1 MGTKSIERSGLD
13 MSKKDNKENKTKE
26 IFNKIVEGVQN
37 IVNSG
42 EYAKFLKFSKNF
54 HNYSFNNVLL
64 IFSQMEEA
72 TRVAGFAKWKSMGR
86 NLKKG
91 AKGIQ
96 IIYPI
101 KRSYTKKK
109 LEGQDSLLDDNNKEQ
124 EVEYMTYRYT
134 YVYDISQTVG
144 KPLPLENNALNSD
157 NKKEFYKFLKTFSP
171 YKIEEEDIFGTA
183 KGYWIEKEQK
193 IIIKKSLSIDDKVSV
208 LLHELTHAFY
218 DDFDYKEDRNLSETF
233 VESVAFIVADYF
245 DLDTS
250 LCSFEYIASWVGEDT
265 KIILELGNKIQ
276 KCANSF
282 IKKLEEF
289 YNNGN
294 LQIAI

>member
-1 MGTKSIERSGLD
+1 M
-13 MSKKDNKENKTKE
+13 KKNRDKINKTKE
-26 IFNKIVEGVQN
+26 LFDKIVEGVNN
-37 IVNSG
+37 IISSG
-42 EYAKFLKFSKNF
+42 EFERFLKFSKNF
-54 HNYSFNNVLL
+54 HHYSFNNIVL
-64 IFSQMEEA
+64 IYSQMKEA
-72 TRVAGFAKWKSMGR
+72 TQVAAFKKWQSMGR
-86 NLKKG
+86 KLKKG
-91 AKGIQ
+91 VHGIQ

-101 KRSYTKKK
+101 KRKYTKII
-109 LEGQDSLLDDNNKEQ
+109 EGQDSLLDDNNKEQ

>member
-1 MGTKSIERSGLD
+1 M
-13 MSKKDNKENKTKE
+13 KKNIDKINKTKE
-26 IFNKIVEGVQN
+26 LFDKIVNGVNN
-37 IVNSG
+37 IISSG
-42 EYAKFLKFSKNF
+42 EFERFLKFSKNF
-54 HNYSFNNVLL
+54 HQYSFNNIVL
-64 IFSQMEEA
+64 IYSQMKEA
-72 TRVAGFAKWKSMGR
+72 TQVAGFKKWQSMGR
-86 NLKKG
+86 KLKKG
-91 AKGIQ
+91 VHGIQ

-101 KRSYTKKK
+101 KRKYTKII
-109 LEGQDSLLDDNNKEQ
+109 EGQDSLLDDNNKEQ

-157 NKKEFYKFLKTFSP
+157 NKKEFYEFLKAFSP

-193 IIIKKSLSIDDKVSV
+193 IIIKKSLFIDDKVSV

-233 VESVAFIVADYF
+233 VESVAYIVADYF

-265 KIILELGNKIQ
+265 KIILELGDKIQ

>member
-1 MGTKSIERSGLD
+1 
-13 MSKKDNKENKTKE
+13 MSKTNNKENRTKE
-26 IFNKIVEGVQN
+26 LFNKILEGVQN
-37 IVNSG
+37 IIDNG
-42 EYAKFLKFSKNF
+42 QYEKFLRFSKNF

-64 IFSQMEEA
+64 IFSQMPEA
-72 TRVAGFAKWKSMGR
+72 TQVAGFAKWKSMGR

-109 LEGQDSLLDDNNKEQ
+109 LEGQNSLLDNKQDDKEQ
-124 EVEYMTYRYT
+124 VEKVEYLTYSYT
-134 YVYDISQTVG
+134 YIYDISQTYG
-144 KPLPLENNALNSD
+144 DSLPLSDMTLNSN
-157 NKKEFYKFLKTFSP
+157 NKAEFLEFLKSFSP
-171 YKIEEEDIFGTA
+171 YPILEESLTGTTQ
-183 KGYWIEKEQK
+183 GYWSKTEQHIVLK
-193 IIIKKSLSIDDKVSV
+193 DTLSIDDKASV
-208 LLHELTHAFY
+208 LLHELAHALY
-218 DDFDYKEDRNLSETF
+218 DDFDYKENRNLSETF

-250 LCSFEYIASWVGEDT
+250 MCSFEYITSWADGDI
-265 KIILELGNKIQ
+265 KILLELGDKIQ

-282 IKKLEEF
+282 IKKLEDY

-294 LQIAI
+294 IRIAS

>member
-1 MGTKSIERSGLD
+1 M
-13 MSKKDNKENKTKE
+13 KKNTDKINKTKE
-26 IFNKIVEGVQN
+26 LFDKIVNGVNN
-37 IVNSG
+37 IISSG
-42 EYAKFLKFSKNF
+42 EFERFLKFSKNF
-54 HNYSFNNVLL
+54 HQYSFNNIVL
-64 IFSQMEEA
+64 IYSQMKEA
-72 TRVAGFAKWKSMGR
+72 TQVAGFKKWQSMGR
-86 NLKKG
+86 KLKKG
-91 AKGIQ
+91 VHGIQ

-101 KRSYTKKK
+101 KRKYTKII
-109 LEGQDSLLDDNNKEQ
+109 EGQDSLLDDNNKEQ

-157 NKKEFYKFLKTFSP
+157 NKKEFYEFLKAFSP

-183 KGYWIEKEQK
+183 KGYWIEKKQK

-233 VESVAFIVADYF
+233 VESVAYIVADYF

-265 KIILELGNKIQ
+265 KIILELGDKIQ

>member
-1 MGTKSIERSGLD
+1 M
-13 MSKKDNKENKTKE
+13 KKNTDKINKTKE
-26 IFNKIVEGVQN
+26 LFDKIVNGVNN
-37 IVNSG
+37 IISSG
-42 EYAKFLKFSKNF
+42 EFERFLKFSKNF
-54 HNYSFNNVLL
+54 HQYSFNNIVL
-64 IFSQMEEA
+64 IYSQMKEA
-72 TRVAGFAKWKSMGR
+72 TQVAGFKKWQSMGR
-86 NLKKG
+86 KLKKG
-91 AKGIQ
+91 VHGIQ

-101 KRSYTKKK
+101 KRKYTKII
-109 LEGQDSLLDDNNKEQ
+109 EGQDSLLDDNNKEQ

-183 KGYWIEKEQK
+183 KGYWIEKKQK

>member
-1 MGTKSIERSGLD
+1 M
-13 MSKKDNKENKTKE
+13 KKNRDKINKTKE
-26 IFNKIVEGVQN
+26 LFDKIVEGVNN
-37 IVNSG
+37 IISSG
-42 EYAKFLKFSKNF
+42 EFERFLKFSKNF
-54 HNYSFNNVLL
+54 HHYSFNNIVL
-64 IFSQMEEA
+64 IYSQMKEA
-72 TRVAGFAKWKSMGR
+72 TQVAGFKKWQSMGR
-86 NLKKG
+86 KLKKG
-91 AKGIQ
+91 VHGIQ

-101 KRSYTKKK
+101 KRKYTKII
-109 LEGQDSLLDDNNKEQ
+109 EGQDSLLDDNNKEQ

-157 NKKEFYKFLKTFSP
+157 NKKEFYEFLKAFSP

-183 KGYWIEKEQK
+183 KGYWIEKKQK

-233 VESVAFIVADYF
+233 VESVAYIVADYF

-265 KIILELGNKIQ
+265 KIILELGDKIQ

>member
-1 MGTKSIERSGLD
+1 M
-13 MSKKDNKENKTKE
+13 KKNRDKINKTKE
-26 IFNKIVEGVQN
+26 LFDKIVEGVNN
-37 IVNSG
+37 IISSG
-42 EYAKFLKFSKNF
+42 EFERFLKFSKNF
-54 HNYSFNNVLL
+54 HHYSFNNIVL
-64 IFSQMEEA
+64 IYSQMKEA
-72 TRVAGFAKWKSMGR
+72 TQVAGFKKWQSMGR
-86 NLKKG
+86 KLKKG
-91 AKGIQ
+91 VHGIQ

-101 KRSYTKKK
+101 KRKYTKII
-109 LEGQDSLLDDNNKEQ
+109 EGQDSLLDDNNKEQ

-157 NKKEFYKFLKTFSP
+157 NKKEFYEFLKAFSP

-282 IKKLEEF
+282 IKKIEEF

>member
-1 MGTKSIERSGLD
+1 M
-13 MSKKDNKENKTKE
+13 KKNTDKINKTKE
-26 IFNKIVEGVQN
+26 LFDKIVNGVNN
-37 IVNSG
+37 IISSG
-42 EYAKFLKFSKNF
+42 EFERFLKFSKNF
-54 HNYSFNNVLL
+54 HQYSFNNIVL
-64 IFSQMEEA
+64 IYSQMKEA
-72 TRVAGFAKWKSMGR
+72 TQVAGFKKWQSMGR
-86 NLKKG
+86 KLKKG
-91 AKGIQ
+91 VHGIQ

-101 KRSYTKKK
+101 KRKYTKII
-109 LEGQDSLLDDNNKEQ
+109 EGQDSLLDDNNKEQ

-157 NKKEFYKFLKTFSP
+157 NKKEFYEFLKAFSP

>member
-1 MGTKSIERSGLD
+1 MKRKTDKI
-13 MSKKDNKENKTKE
+13 NKTKE
-26 IFNKIVEGVQN
+26 LFDKIVNGVNN
-37 IVNSG
+37 IISSG
-42 EYAKFLKFSKNF
+42 EFERFLKFSKNF
-54 HNYSFNNVLL
+54 HQYSFNNIVL
-64 IFSQMEEA
+64 IYSQMKEA
-72 TRVAGFAKWKSMGR
+72 TQVAGFKKWQSMGR
-86 NLKKG
+86 KLKKG
-91 AKGIQ
+91 VHGIQ

-101 KRSYTKKK
+101 KRKYTKII
-109 LEGQDSLLDDNNKEQ
+109 EGQDSLLDDNNKEQ

-157 NKKEFYKFLKTFSP
+157 NKKEFYEFLKAFSP

-193 IIIKKSLSIDDKVSV
+193 IIIKKSLSIDAKVSV